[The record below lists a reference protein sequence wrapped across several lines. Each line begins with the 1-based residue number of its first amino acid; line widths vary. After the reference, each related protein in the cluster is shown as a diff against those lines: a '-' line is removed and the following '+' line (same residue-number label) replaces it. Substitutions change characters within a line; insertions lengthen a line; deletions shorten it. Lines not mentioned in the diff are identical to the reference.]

1 MEDKTE
7 NGAIE
12 FTFLTL
18 CCKPIH
24 SQKEIEYLTILLE
37 TTQLDQ
43 QKLLKLAYAHA
54 VFPLLYKTL
63 YKLFPHHTLIEE
75 IKPYYLAHVQYNM
88 AMTTALSK
96 IVSKFK
102 EANIPVLH
110 LKGPILSQQLYN
122 DIGSRQFGD
131 LDILIK
137 KENLKDVLQLLEEA
151 HYNPEIILQ
160 QETRE
165 VFFNAVNVLGFH
177 HASSHTRI
185 EVHWELLSKNY
196 AIEWDTSLLWKASQ
210 TVSINNHSF
219 NTLTKEHTLLYLCLH
234 GSKHL
239 FERLLWVCDI
249 DRILRTQQNIQW
261 VKVQQEAKSLGIM
274 RMLFI
279 GLSLSHTLFQTPLPT
294 EIKEELLKDRDVE
307 KIVNTIIHFNL
318 YDGFKK
324 KKGYQ
329 SFRLLYRMREKQKD
343 KLRFL
348 YSALFSTKFDDFKMV
363 QLPSYLAFFYPIVR
377 LVRLISKYI
386 K

>member
-1 MEDKTE
+1 MEYKTA
-7 NGAIE
+7 NRAIE

-18 CCKPIH
+18 CCKPMH
-24 SQKEIEYLTILLE
+24 SQEEIAYLTTLLE

-43 QKLLKLAYAHA
+43 QKLLKFAHAHA

-63 YKLFPHHTLIEE
+63 FKLFPQHTLLDEL
-75 IKPYYLAHVQYNM
+75 KPYYLAHIQYNM
-88 AMTTALSK
+88 AMTTTLCK
-96 IVSKFK
+96 IVSRFK
-102 EANIPVLH
+102 EANIPMLH
-110 LKGPILSQQLYN
+110 LKGPVLSQQLYD

-137 KENLKDVLQLLEEA
+137 KENLKEVLQLLEKA

-160 QETRE
+160 KETRE

-177 HASSHTRI
+177 HASSNTRI

-196 AIEWDTSLLWKASQ
+196 AIDWETSLLWKTSN
-210 TVSINNHSF
+210 TVSINNHTF
-219 NTLTKEHTLLYLCLH
+219 NTLSEEHTILYLCVH

-249 DRILRTQQNIQW
+249 DRMLRTQKNIQW
-261 VKVQQEAKSLGIM
+261 LNVQQEAKSLGIM
-274 RMLFI
+274 RMLLI
-279 GLSLSHTLFQTPLPT
+279 GLSLSHTLLQTPLPK
-294 EIKEELLKDRDVE
+294 EIKEEILKDSDVE

-318 YDGFKK
+318 YDGSKK
-324 KKGYQ
+324 KKSYQ
-329 SFRLLYRMREKQKD
+329 SFTLLYRMREKKID
-343 KLRFL
+343 KLHFL

-363 QLPSYLAFFYPIVR
+363 QLPSYLAFFYPMVR
-377 LVRLISKYI
+377 LVRLISKYL